1 MSKVLRALDISE
13 QNHQAMQQA
22 SYYHSHPEREE
33 PAATNK
39 LAVTTL
45 LLLPGL
51 FAAFYSSYDS
61 YQSKLASWLSSNQP
75 QVVEVTAPFAY
86 SELPSL
92 QFGDLTPTYD
102 VIVADVAVET
112 PPVSATPETNV
123 IRNEAE
129 AIVPDVKEQD
139 APLLDNLDL
148 SELSPELALRIE
160 SALGNELEPVAN
172 ANSELSNLAQQGDKW
187 QGKLP
192 ALNFQTHVYSSNAA
206 KRWVKV
212 NGAEYNEGDWIS
224 ERILLEKIEQNSCQI
239 LFDGERI
246 DVPALYDW
254 QG

>member
-22 SYYHSHPEREE
+22 SHYYSHPESEG
-33 PAATNK
+33 PAATNR
-39 LAVTTL
+39 LAVVTL

-51 FAAFYSSYDS
+51 FATIYSSYDS

-75 QVVEVTAPFAY
+75 QVVDVTAPFAY
-86 SELPSL
+86 SELPFP

-102 VIVADVAVET
+102 VVVADVAVET
-112 PPVSATPETNV
+112 QSAPDTSNALFV
-123 IRNEAE
+123 QKEAE
-129 AIVPDVKEQD
+129 AITPDVKEQD
-139 APLLDNLDL
+139 APLLDNIDL

-172 ANSELSNLAQQGDKW
+172 ANSGLSNLAQQGDKW

-224 ERILLEKIEQNSCQI
+224 KRILLEKIEQNSCQI